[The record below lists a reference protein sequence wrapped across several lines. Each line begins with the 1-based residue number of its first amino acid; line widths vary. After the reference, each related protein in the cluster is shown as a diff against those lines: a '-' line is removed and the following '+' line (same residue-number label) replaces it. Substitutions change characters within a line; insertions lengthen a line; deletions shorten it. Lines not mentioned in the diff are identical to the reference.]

1 MRPNLPRCLIRGT
14 GRRAVPRSAPYL
26 PPRRLLSYGR
36 CHPSLASAILQKKN
50 KNGGALPESIVDHGK
65 RELNVLRNAVDP
77 DALDDGIDL
86 MSPPGTLALL
96 SVVHDSVLNL
106 RIAIRAVIATNA
118 AACSTLL

>member
-1 MRPNLPRCLIRGT
+1 
-14 GRRAVPRSAPYL
+14 
-26 PPRRLLSYGR
+26 
-36 CHPSLASAILQKKN
+36 
-50 KNGGALPESIVDHGK
+50 
-65 RELNVLRNAVDP
+65 
-77 DALDDGIDL
+77 